1 MISVM
6 KSGLQT
12 SVQDYPG
19 RIGHM
24 SLGFPP
30 SGPFDSW
37 SFRLANLLVGNP
49 GTAAGIECQFLGPTL
64 RFEAPAV
71 FAVCGADMSAKLDGV
86 PLERWRSL
94 EAKAGQVLEF
104 GAAKTGARTYIAVS
118 GGLDVPVF
126 LGARATFQKASVG
139 GVGGRALKP
148 GDRIAMLPA
157 SSDARA
163 GREVRAEARPP
174 LDGVRRWTVDVV
186 AGPHDDWLAPEAI
199 AMFLSSPWKLSGKSD
214 RTGFRLEGP
223 PFAFAAK
230 ATDKPPENGSDP
242 SNIIDFG
249 YPIGGINLAGQ
260 TPIILVSDA
269 LTMGGFI
276 CPFTVPTSSFWQLAQ
291 SRPGDLYDFNLLSV
305 GDAQTARQRLDA
317 LCTVD
322 SLL

>member
-1 MISVM
+1 MISVV
-6 KSGLQT
+6 KPGLQT
-12 SVQDYPG
+12 SVQDFPG

-49 GTAAGIECQFLGPTL
+49 VTAAGLECQFLGPTL
-64 RFEAPAV
+64 RFETATI
-71 FAVCGADMSAKLDGV
+71 FSICGADMTAKLDGEPV
-86 PLERWRSL
+86 PRWRSL
-94 EAKAGQVLEF
+94 DAKAGQILEL
-104 GAAKTGARTYIAVS
+104 GAARTGARTYVAVA

-126 LGARATFQKASVG
+126 LGARATFQKAGAG
-139 GVGGRALKP
+139 GFAGRALHA
-148 GDRIAMLPA
+148 GDQLSCLPA
-157 SSDARA
+157 LPDARA
-163 GREVRAEARPP
+163 GRQVRDEALPP
-174 LDGVRRWTVDVV
+174 LDGRHQWKIDVV

-199 AMFLSSPWKLSGKSD
+199 EMFLASPWKLSGKSD

-223 PFAFAAK
+223 AFTFASQAY
-230 ATDKPPENGSDP
+230 DKPIENGAEP

-276 CPFTVPTSSFWQLAQ
+276 CPFTVPSASFWRLAQ
-291 SRPGDLYDFNLLSV
+291 SRPGDTYEFNLLGVGEAQAARRLIDSV
-305 GDAQTARQRLDA
+305 CTAESI
-317 LCTVD
+317 V
-322 SLL
+322 